1 MREQHSSTVDPKEVE
16 RFARFSAQWWD
27 PRGPMAMLHKLNP
40 VRIAYIRDRVT
51 AHFGRDLKKIGCL
64 VGLRILDIGC
74 GGGLLSEP
82 LARLGATVVGVDP
95 AEANVE
101 AARKHAAQTDLAID
115 YRAANAETLA
125 EAGERFDVVLALE
138 VVEHVA
144 DLEAFLSC
152 CARMLKPNGVL
163 IVATINRTVKSFALA
178 IVGAEYVMR
187 WLPRGTHQ
195 WSKFVT
201 PAELDAAAQRA
212 GLRVID
218 ESGAVYNIVRDV
230 WQLAPDMDVNYIVT
244 ATRAA

>member
-1 MREQHSSTVDPKEVE
+1 
-16 RFARFSAQWWD
+16 
-27 PRGPMAMLHKLNP
+27 
-40 VRIAYIRDRVT
+40 
-51 AHFGRDLKKIGCL
+51 
-64 VGLRILDIGC
+64 
-74 GGGLLSEP
+74 
-82 LARLGATVVGVDP
+82 
-95 AEANVE
+95 
-101 AARKHAAQTDLAID
+101 
-115 YRAANAETLA
+115 
-125 EAGERFDVVLALE
+125 
-138 VVEHVA
+138 
-144 DLEAFLSC
+144 
-152 CARMLKPNGVL
+152 MLKPNGVL